1 MSRRRMG
8 NSSFSME
15 TFFAY
20 AFLSD
25 LCHVMCWVLKPGGL
39 FRGISPSCTGRLTS
53 VCHAEDFVRLGPS
66 NQSGPV
72 TTSDVTCWDPTRT
85 DVSISAQNLTA
96 NGTLGRHMQRMNE

>member
-53 VCHAEDFVRLGPS
+53 VCHAQDFVRLGPS

-72 TTSDVTCWDPTRT
+72 TTSDV
-85 DVSISAQNLTA
+85 NL
-96 NGTLGRHMQRMNE
+96 LGSYSYGRIDFCAEPDSKWNFGQTYAVDE